1 MLPAL
6 LLTIMRKGR
15 VLGAPVISMST
26 RHMLADIRIR
36 PPRKDAVEQLQAA
49 PAPPKQ
55 LIKAIT
61 LGDKVAS
68 GMYPAALLECSNCW
82 DAIAHHRL

>member
-36 PPRKDAVEQLQAA
+36 PPRKDAVEQLQATQ
-49 PAPPKQ
+49 PNPSVSSSKNRN
-55 LIKAIT
+55 KM
-61 LGDKVAS
+61 S
-68 GMYPAALLECSNCW
+68 SAACQQEC
-82 DAIAHHRL
+82 